1 MRISDCSSD
10 VCASDLPRL
19 GALDAAHAITQA
31 GRRMLAR
38 GTHPRLA
45 AMLLA
50 ASEVEDRALACD
62 LAALVEARDPLRSRS
77 DALAERWRALAAFRN
92 WRVPHDAN
100 RSALAAIDRSEEHTS
115 ELQSLMRISYAVFCL
130 NKKQIE
136 YSILS
141 NLVVNTTITE

>member
-92 WRVPHDAN
+92 GRVPHDAN
-100 RSALAAIDRSEEHTS
+100 RSALAAIDAARSEERRVGKACVSTCRSRWAPYH
-115 ELQSLMRISYAVFCL
+115 
-130 NKKQIE
+130 NKKKIKQE
-136 YSILS
+136 
-141 NLVVNTTITE
+141 